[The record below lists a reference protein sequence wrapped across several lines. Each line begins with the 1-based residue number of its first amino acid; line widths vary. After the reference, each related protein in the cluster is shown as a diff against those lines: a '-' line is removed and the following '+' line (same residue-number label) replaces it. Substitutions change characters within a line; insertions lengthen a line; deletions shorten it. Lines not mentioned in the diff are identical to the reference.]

1 MSPPVPPAKKKMLI
15 LRGNDS
21 PAGTYPDEYGTKIAW
36 PNGALHVWA
45 ASEYAKRNGYEP
57 IVLDISGKPQSETSP
72 QATEAL
78 KRFLDDQSIKAFY
91 GFSGGGLNLR
101 YILRALA
108 KNNPEELGRIDLVV
122 VLGSP
127 EQPQSE
133 YEPSKYINNSEL
145 TKKKIDP
152 AKWAHWELIY
162 KDYAPQSALPAYV
175 PEDTP
180 RHMFLPDWL
189 LNQWEM
195 KDSAVGSPMRA
206 HHSVGFRRRG
216 T

>member
-1 MSPPVPPAKKKMLI
+1 MSPPIKKMLI
-15 LRGNDS
+15 LRGNDA
-21 PAGTYPDEYGTKIAW
+21 PAGKYPDEYGTKIAW

-57 IVLDISGKPQSETSP
+57 VVLDISGRPQSETSP

-78 KRFLDDQSIKAFY
+78 KRFLDDQSITAFY

-108 KNNPEELGRIDLVV
+108 KNNPEALNRIALVV
-122 VLGSP
+122 VLGAP

-133 YEPSKYINNSEL
+133 YEPSKYYDEL
-145 TKKKIDP
+145 AKKKVDL
-152 AKWAHWELIY
+152 AKWANWELVY
-162 KDYAPQSALPAYV
+162 KKNPPQSILPTYV
-175 PEDTP
+175 PKGTDT
-180 RHMFLPDWL
+180 HMFGPEWL
-189 LNQWEM
+189 LSEWEM
-195 KDSAVGSPMRA
+195 KDRAVVSPIHGHG